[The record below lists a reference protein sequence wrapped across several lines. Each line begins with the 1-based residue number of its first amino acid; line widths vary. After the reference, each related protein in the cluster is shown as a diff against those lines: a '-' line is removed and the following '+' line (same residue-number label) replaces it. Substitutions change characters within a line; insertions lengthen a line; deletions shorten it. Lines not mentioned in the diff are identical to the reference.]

1 MGNKAAGIFFKNLN
15 PCQVTIAR
23 LVLGFWVLLG
33 SGQLAAALPY
43 KNHRFGYCLEVP
55 QGLTLQSRRADDSEI
70 VWQTGTFRVTVT
82 AANNPYGIKP
92 HELFE
97 TVRSQAG
104 SAIVE
109 EWKRSGDDYYLYHL
123 VYVKNGRQFHKRVY
137 VSGGAINSIELSY
150 ARAWE
155 REKAPVARR
164 ILRGFRHG
172 NLLELH

>member
-1 MGNKAAGIFFKNLN
+1 M
-15 PCQVTIAR
+15 
-23 LVLGFWVLLG
+23 
-33 SGQLAAALPY
+33 
-43 KNHRFGYCLEVP
+43 
-55 QGLTLQSRRADDSEI
+55 
-70 VWQTGTFRVTVT
+70 
-82 AANNPYGIKP
+82 
-92 HELFE
+92 FE

-104 SAIVE
+104 IAIVE
-109 EWKRSGDDYYLYHL
+109 EWKQSGEDYYLYHL

-172 NLLELH
+172 DLLKLHSICQPTNCLASLSKLDKAVIQLDGGCIGLYPTRPRSPPPPSLGQDLEESQFSDCESQVPTDWDDWEAA